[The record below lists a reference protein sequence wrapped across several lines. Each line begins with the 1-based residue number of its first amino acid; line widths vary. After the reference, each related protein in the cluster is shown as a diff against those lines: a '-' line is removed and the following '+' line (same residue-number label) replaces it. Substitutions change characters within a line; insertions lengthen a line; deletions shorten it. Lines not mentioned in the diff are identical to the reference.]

1 MKSTI
6 ASLAVAAALALA
18 GPRAAQAEDI
28 FIRVEFKLGISGI
41 PDPASGDMVAAVYP
55 LSDYIPSARTDS
67 RPGHKAD
74 SVDMDIA
81 RVYRLDRVY
90 DLAEATY
97 LWNAGAGWLP
107 EIVIFERETFRIDLE
122 PTAVRSK
129 RIKLRLVVSRVMNK
143 AGDLVR
149 LLDTNLVASFDDPV
163 VAGFSHAGR
172 PYFLTV
178 LATRTKPAA
187 ESPAGGTGPARAR
200 AEAVAPLPMRRV
212 EPKIPEGVD
221 PAVLE
226 GEVVLRVS
234 IDAQGKVSDIQV
246 LKSLQ
251 PDMDRETVKAV
262 GEWMFEPVRT
272 AAGHGPA
279 SFVMS
284 FRFSP
289 PRWETV
295 GEPESGPSAVGL
307 GEQAAAGPAGPE
319 WEGELGSLLA
329 AAADYCR
336 KLSDAALD
344 FTCEERIAEEV
355 YKYVNTIE
363 LESNILAPTALK
375 RLTTKSSLLYDYQ
388 MIKTA
393 EGIRENRTLL
403 EQNGKPDRRPNAPLL
418 TRRFYSYRSLFG
430 PVALF
435 DRERQSL
442 YDYRIIGRDK
452 VQGTE
457 AWVVEA
463 KPAAGSP
470 ADVFHGKAWISRG
483 TGRIVRIEVAADS
496 LVGFEKLSGSYNLEW
511 QQPLLTTTHWYEF
524 EKNGILFPSRTAFK
538 EAFLLKGSQRKVQLS
553 KADIQFG
560 NYRFFTVETQTAI
573 KD

>member
-1 MKSTI
+1 
-6 ASLAVAAALALA
+6 
-18 GPRAAQAEDI
+18 
-28 FIRVEFKLGISGI
+28 
-41 PDPASGDMVAAVYP
+41 
-55 LSDYIPSARTDS
+55 
-67 RPGHKAD
+67 
-74 SVDMDIA
+74 
-81 RVYRLDRVY
+81 LDRVY

-97 LWNAGAGWLP
+97 LWNADAGWLP
-107 EIVIFERETFRIDLE
+107 EIVMFERETFRIDLE

-143 AGDLVR
+143 AGNLDR

-172 PYFLTV
+172 PYFLSV
-178 LATRTKPAA
+178 LVTRTKPAA
-187 ESPAGGTGPARAR
+187 ESQAGGTGPARAR
-200 AEAVAPLPMRRV
+200 TEAVAPLPVRRV

-234 IDAQGKVSDIQV
+234 IDAQGKVSHIQV

-262 GEWMFEPVRT
+262 GEWTFEPVRT
-272 AAGHGPA
+272 AAGRAPA
-279 SFVMS
+279 SFIMS

-289 PRWETV
+289 PRGETF
-295 GEPESGPSAVGL
+295 GDPESGPSAGGL
-307 GEQAAAGPAGPE
+307 DEAGGADSGESE
-319 WEGELGSLLA
+319 REGELGLVLV

-336 KLSDAALD
+336 KLADAALD

-355 YKYVNTIE
+355 YKYVNTID
-363 LESNILAPTALK
+363 LESNVLAATALK
-375 RLTTKSSLLYDYQ
+375 RLTTKTSLLYDYQ

-403 EQNGKPDRRPNAPLL
+403 EQNGKPARRPNAPLL
-418 TRRFYSYRSLFG
+418 TQRFYSYRSLFG

-435 DRERQSL
+435 GRERQSL

-457 AWVVEA
+457 AWVIEA
-463 KPAAGSP
+463 KPYAGSP

-496 LVGFEKLSGSYNLEW
+496 LVGFEKLAGSYNLEW
-511 QQPLLTTTHWYEF
+511 QLPLLTTTHWYEF
-524 EKNGILFPSRTAFK
+524 EKNGILFPSRTTFK
-538 EAFLLKGSQRKVQLS
+538 EAFMIKGSQRRVQLS
-553 KADIQFG
+553 KADIRFG